1 VRTIGTYIDSRIKK
15 PGAERTALPVG
26 QISESVSKMSANNPH
41 DLYAT
46 ERAALIRQLRSLTPD
61 QAQTIVPACP
71 DWTVKDVASH
81 LSGLVAETLAN
92 VPPPRGSAEATTRQV
107 TDRTNHTL
115 AEVCDEWEHNGPAF
129 AKYAASDTAFTNAL
143 LADLTVHAHDTSEAL
158 HLPIDEMSAGTIV
171 AAERYLQLLQQRA
184 AEQLDIALAVELT
197 GVGLQVAP
205 HGNNPLN
212 LIASPFAFLRSVTGR
227 RTPEEVKA
235 LNWTGDP
242 SELIA
247 TSFYQY
253 GPIA

>member
-1 VRTIGTYIDSRIKK
+1 
-15 PGAERTALPVG
+15 LPVG
-26 QISESVSKMSANNPH
+26 QNGDSVSKMSANNPH

-46 ERAALIRQLRSLTPD
+46 ERAALIRQLRSLTQD
-61 QAQTIVPACP
+61 QAQTMVPACP

-107 TDRTNHTL
+107 ADRTDKTL

-129 AKYAASDTAFTNAL
+129 AEYAVSDTAFTTAL
-143 LADLTVHAHDTSEAL
+143 LADLTVHTHDAAEAL
-158 HLPIDEMSAGTIV
+158 DLAIDEMSAGTI
-171 AAERYLQLLQQRA
+171 AAAQRYLQLLQQRA

-205 HGNNPLN
+205 DGNKHLS
-212 LIASPFAFLRSVTGR
+212 LTASPFDFLRSVTGR
-227 RTPEEVKA
+227 RTPAEVEV
-235 LNWTGDP
+235 LDWTGDP
-242 SELIA
+242 SELLA

-253 GPIA
+253 GPMA